1 MKITASSLSIET
13 SFDQCALTS
22 FKLVSGSLSVQ
33 ASSSPG
39 MVASISI
46 ETSFEK
52 YPTTN
57 LKITSSSLSLNAQY
71 VPASIISLSVVVYKE
86 GFTQVVDLMK
96 GVSLLMI
103 KKD

>member
-71 VPASIISLSVVVYKE
+71 VPASIASLSLTRHDGYV
-86 GFTQVVDLMK
+86 QLID
-96 GVSLLMI
+96 I
-103 KKD
+103 KKGTAIMITRST